1 MAEGMFSAG
10 GKGLVKIE
18 LCYSCSPIVP
28 SGEHLQFL
36 QLTLLP
42 VPAQC
47 TTGPQLQHLFLLT
60 GFKSLHFPS
69 RFLLQWGL
77 YPTQHHFPAH
87 LRLRQGRKRI
97 FNVLIKMSLQQ
108 NICMESDRSP
118 KCACARV
125 PVRCSLPDNALLCI
139 IYSSQHSSNFHSL

>member
-1 MAEGMFSAG
+1 MSSAG
-10 GKGLVKIE
+10 GTGIAKIE
-18 LCYSCSPIVP
+18 LCYSPVVP
-28 SGEHLQFL
+28 SREHLQFL

-42 VPAQC
+42 TPAQC
-47 TTGPQLQHLFLLT
+47 MTGPQLRHLLVLT
-60 GFKSLHFPS
+60 GFKSLRFPS
-69 RFLLQWGL
+69 PFLLQWGL
-77 YPTQHHFPAH
+77 YPTQHHFSAH

-139 IYSSQHSSNFHSL
+139 IYSSQHSNNFHSL